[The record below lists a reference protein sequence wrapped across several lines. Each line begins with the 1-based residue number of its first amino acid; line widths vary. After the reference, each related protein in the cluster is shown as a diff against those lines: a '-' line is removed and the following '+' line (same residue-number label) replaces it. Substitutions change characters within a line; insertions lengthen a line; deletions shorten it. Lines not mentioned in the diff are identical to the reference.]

1 MTMTPYYIN
10 SPSPLGL
17 SHLNFFSVI
26 FFTDFSVF
34 SYFVNLQTIQLVIN
48 NIALHL
54 SFQSR
59 ALIHSYN
66 KNFFLYFNALTYGC
80 NSIGSAGYAIHSLV
94 AALWLTVSAY
104 VNNINWHNCI
114 CKYIMVSKQLSICSQ
129 GSSFCSACLIGIPNK
144 TNIDVWLPHL

>member
-10 SPSPLGL
+10 SASPLGL

-66 KNFFLYFNALTYGC
+66 NNFFYTLMPSLMGVTLLEAQAMLFIVSWRHYGLPLVLMSTISIDTIAFVNILWWASSWASVRRAQVFAL
-80 NSIGSAGYAIHSLV
+80 LV
-94 AALWLTVSAY
+94 W
-104 VNNINWHNCI
+104 
-114 CKYIMVSKQLSICSQ
+114 
-129 GSSFCSACLIGIPNK
+129 
-144 TNIDVWLPHL
+144 